1 MSKKQVTK
9 EKETKKNKEA
19 QVTSEDQQKEQNEEV
34 QSENLNEDIK
44 GPAND
49 KEVEEEVTINNDAA
63 EEEEDEKELLKR
75 QLEEQ
80 KDKYI
85 RLVAEYDN
93 FRKRTLREK
102 MELSKSAGESVLLSL
117 LPVIDDFDRALS
129 HLDDSQNIEAVKEG
143 INLIYSKFQDFLK
156 QQGISEIETIEEE
169 FNGDLH
175 EAVTKIPAPSED
187 MKGKIIDCVQKGY
200 KLNDKVIRH
209 PKVVVG
215 E

>member
-1 MSKKQVTK
+1 MSKKQETK
-9 EKETKKNKEA
+9 EKETKKNNEA

-44 GPAND
+44 EPAND
-49 KEVEEEVTINNDAA
+49 KEVEEEVTVNNDAA